1 MFYWIYDLPNG
12 VVFLLFTVAAL
23 AVSWLAIFALRGV
36 NAKLFGSDDDARDER
51 NSMIELVLTG
61 TGLFYGLLLGLIAAA
76 TYTTYA
82 ETEGAV
88 NAEATSLS
96 ALYRDVS
103 NYPEP
108 TRFQLQT
115 DIKAYVGYV
124 VDEAWPRQQDGEVPT
139 GGIRRA
145 DTIQTHLVEFEP
157 ATEGDKIVHAEALSQ
172 FNEFV
177 ELRQHRLNS
186 VESSLPAPLW
196 WVLVVGA
203 VINLALIAM
212 LAVRR
217 LVAHLVISGLFAVFV
232 AMMIFLIASM
242 DNPFRGEFSVQPD
255 AFRALQTTFFDG

>member
-36 NAKLFGSDDDARDER
+36 NAKLFGDGDEARDER
-51 NSMIELVLTG
+51 NSMVELVLTG

-82 ETEGAV
+82 ETEGVV
-88 NAEATSLS
+88 NDEATALT
-96 ALYRDVS
+96 ALYQDVS
-103 NYPEP
+103 HYSEP
-108 TRFQLQT
+108 TRGALRE
-115 DIKAYVGYV
+115 DIEEYVDFV
-124 VDEAWPRQQDGEVPT
+124 VEQAWPQQENGEVPT
-139 GGIRRA
+139 GGAWRA
-145 DTIQTHLVEFEP
+145 AVIQSQLVKFEP
-157 ATEGDKIVHAEALSQ
+157 ATEGDEILHAETLTQ
-172 FNEFV
+172 FNKFL
-177 ELRQHRLNS
+177 ELRQHRLNA

-196 WVLVVGA
+196 WVLVAGA

-217 LVAHLVISGLFAVFV
+217 LVAHLVISGLFAIFA
-232 AMMIFLIASM
+232 AMMIFLTASM

-255 AFRALQTTFFDG
+255 AFRALQATFTN